1 MTPELDQS
9 LSRAIREHV
18 LRVLRDSRGPQ
29 EARRR
34 LRIGRSTLY
43 RWLKQWKA
51 EDARLRRER
60 RNERERERI
69 AEKEN
74 AHNDHHRDRTE

>member
-9 LSRAIREHV
+9 LAHAIREHV

-51 EDARLRRER
+51 EDAQARRHER
-60 RNERERERI
+60 MI
-69 AEKEN
+69 KKEN
-74 AHNDHHRDRTE
+74 AHNDHHRDGIEQ

>member
-9 LSRAIREHV
+9 LAHAIREHV
-18 LRVLRDSRGPQ
+18 LRVLHDSRGPQ
-29 EARRR
+29 EASRR

-51 EDARLRRER
+51 EDARLRREK
-60 RNERERERI
+60 RNERI

-74 AHNDHHRDRTE
+74 THNDHHRDGIKQ